1 MSPAQPTILEAMAD
15 PALFGRVFAGE
26 SWSAWRVFLAAL
38 FGLPLDTEQ
47 QETYRHHT
55 GRQEPRAVGQ
65 AREGWLVV
73 GRRGGKSL
81 IAALVATYLAFF
93 RDYSGVLGPGERAT
107 VMVIAADRR
116 QARVVLRYI
125 AGLIDSV
132 PMLERLVESRAKEA
146 LHLSNRVTIEV
157 HTASFRAV
165 RGYAIAAAICDEI
178 AFWPTDDSA
187 NPDKEILVGLRPG
200 MATIPGALLLC
211 ISSPYARRGALWEAY
226 REHYGQ
232 ESDPVLVW
240 QSESRRMNPTL
251 DECTIAQAYAQ
262 DPVVA
267 SAEYGAEFRRDIESF
282 LVREAVEAA
291 VMPDRRELPP
301 VEGVHYV
308 AFCDPSGG
316 SQDSMTLG
324 IAHLDG
330 AKAVLDVVRER
341 RPPFSPDEVVG
352 EFAALLKTYGVHTVS
367 GDRYAGEWPRERF
380 AANGTLY
387 EPSAKTKSD
396 LYAELLPL
404 VNSGRVE
411 LLDHRRLLAQL
422 ARLERRT
429 ARGGRS
435 SIDHPPGGHD
445 DLANAVAGAV
455 FLCACVADAPA
466 QASFSL
472 GIVEEQD
479 REDLFQRALRGE
491 PLTSEELDRL

>member
-1 MSPAQPTILEAMAD
+1 M
-15 PALFGRVFAGE
+15 
-26 SWSAWRVFLAAL
+26 
-38 FGLPLDTEQ
+38 
-47 QETYRHHT
+47 
-55 GRQEPRAVGQ
+55 
-65 AREGWLVV
+65 
-73 GRRGGKSL
+73 
-81 IAALVATYLAFF
+81 
-93 RDYSGVLGPGERAT
+93 
-107 VMVIAADRR
+107 
-116 QARVVLRYI
+116 
-125 AGLIDSV
+125 
-132 PMLERLVESRAKEA
+132 
-146 LHLSNRVTIEV
+146 
-157 HTASFRAV
+157 
-165 RGYAIAAAICDEI
+165 
-178 AFWPTDDSA
+178 
-187 NPDKEILVGLRPG
+187 
-200 MATIPGALLLC
+200 
-211 ISSPYARRGALWEAY
+211 
-226 REHYGQ
+226 
-232 ESDPVLVW
+232 LVW

-251 DECTIAQAYAQ
+251 DERTIAQAYAE

-267 SAEYGAEFRRDIESF
+267 AAEYGADFRRDIESF

-352 EFAALLKTYGVHTVS
+352 EFAALLKSYGVHTVS

-380 AANGTLY
+380 AAHGTLY

-491 PLTSEELDRL
+491 PLTSEEIDRL